1 MEIQKAAPRITALL
15 ARDSPQAIIFR
26 RGPSRYVQ
34 LIAWDTS
41 NDTFIEG
48 QWLCGRIYD
57 RLCDLS
63 PSGKYLIYFAA
74 KPSQRKRWTAISKP
88 PYLHALALW
97 PDTFLGGGGY
107 FKDEHSIVLTQSAW
121 DSYLAHGFTM
131 PENFKTQSVSTN
143 TPANNCYENRLVR
156 DGWVE
161 IDRQVIDP
169 SDRSSPVDRFDLQV
183 IHRKANPVGTAQHL
197 SIEMTS
203 RGYLSS
209 NPDDST
215 FAIVGLDRALLHK
228 LASANWADWGHNGD
242 LLYAANGKIFRVL
255 LAQLPAS
262 PVDNLDANTL
272 ANFTDSRFKTLEAP
286 DWAKSW

>member
-1 MEIQKAAPRITALL
+1 MEIQKPAPRITALL
-15 ARDSPQAIIFR
+15 ARESPQAVIFR

-41 NDTFIEG
+41 NDTFILG

-107 FKDEHSIVLTQSAW
+107 FKDADTIVMTQSAW

-131 PENFKTQSVSTN
+131 PENFKIESVRAN
-143 TPANNCYENRLVR
+143 TPDSNCYKNRLVR
-156 DGWVE
+156 DRWVE
-161 IDRQVIDP
+161 IDRQVIEP
-169 SDRSSPVDRFDLQV
+169 SHRSEPIDRFDLQV
-183 IHRKANPVGTAQHL
+183 IHLKANPVGTAQHL
-197 SIEMTS
+197 SIKMTS

-209 NPDDST
+209 NPDDSS
-215 FAIVGLDRALLHK
+215 FAIVDQDRALLYP
-228 LASANWADWGHNGD
+228 LEGANWADWAHNGD
-242 LLYAANGKIFRVL
+242 LLCATKGNILRVL
-255 LAQLPAS
+255 LSQLPAS
-262 PVDNLDANTL
+262 PVTKLDAITL
-272 ANFTDSRFKTLEAP
+272 ANFADSRFRAIDAP
-286 DWAKSW
+286 DWAKAW